1 MKWLTVD
8 GISRLI
14 MAPEGDNSG
23 GGAEK
28 TQAEKD
34 LEAARAENA
43 KLLTKNQQLLDE
55 IKPIKDKL
63 TAWGDLDPNNI
74 RTLLNRFDQDEEL
87 KLISEGKHDE
97 VIKKR
102 TERIASDY
110 QAKINTTTEELTA
123 TKAERDA
130 YKTQVHKLLV
140 DGNAV
145 TAFLKAGGLETAVED
160 VQLRASKVFTV
171 EKGEAIARD
180 AKNEIILGKNGPMTM
195 DEWAEGLR
203 ESASHLYPAS
213 NGAKPNGSKNGSGN
227 TIDDKIAAAGKA
239 GDVDELRRL
248 RQEKREAANGK
259 K

>member
-8 GISRLI
+8 GISRLV
-14 MAPEGDNSG
+14 MAPEGDNNG
-23 GGAEK
+23 GGNGEK

-34 LEAARAENA
+34 LEAARAENLKLVA
-43 KLLTKNQQLLDE
+43 KNTELLNE
-55 IKPIKDKL
+55 IKPIKAKL
-63 TAWGDLDPNNI
+63 DSWGDLDPNNI

-102 TERIASDY
+102 TERISSEY
-110 QAKINTTTEELTA
+110 QAKINTTTEELTT

-130 YKTQVHKLLV
+130 YKNQVQKLLV

-160 VQLRASKVFTV
+160 IQLRASKVFTV

-180 AKNEIILGKNGPMTM
+180 AKGEIILGKSGPMTM
-195 DEWAEGLR
+195 TEWAEGLR
-203 ESASHLYPAS
+203 ESAAHLFPSS
-213 NGAKPNGSKNGSGN
+213 NGARPNGNKGGTGN
-227 TIDDKIAAAGKA
+227 TLDDKIEAAGKA

-248 RQEKREAANGK
+248 RTEKRAAAKGK
-259 K
+259 